1 MSKNNSIA
9 PKMPPHWIDGCG
21 AIKSGS
27 FISDTFIMEKFTS
40 RKIDAILISKL
51 KSLGPWNFSSDF
63 GAEKQ
68 IRFQVEFGGGKK
80 ERMIFLSSV

>member
-1 MSKNNSIA
+1 
-9 PKMPPHWIDGCG
+9 
-21 AIKSGS
+21 
-27 FISDTFIMEKFTS
+27 MEKFTS

-68 IRFQVEFGGGKK
+68 IRFQVKFGGGKK